1 MDLLL
6 QQLSGILV
14 NALPTAFL
22 VIVLSVYLKFVLFK
36 PLDKVLAE
44 RYALTDGARKAAEE
58 SSKSAGAKVSEY
70 EAKLN
75 AARGEIYKEQEEFL
89 RQIHTEQA
97 EQVKAARKESD
108 ARVAEAK
115 AAIAA
120 EAAAAK
126 LSLDAQSDALATQ
139 IADSILNRRVA

>member
-1 MDLLL
+1 MDQLL

-36 PLDKVLAE
+36 PLDKVLSE

-58 SSKSAGAKVSEY
+58 SSKSAGDKVSQY

-75 AARGEIYKEQEEFL
+75 SARVEIYKEQEDFL
-89 RQIHTEQA
+89 RNLHNEQA
-97 EQVKAARKESD
+97 EQVKAARAESD
-108 ARVAEAK
+108 ARVAAAK
-115 AAIAA
+115 AALAA

-139 IADSILNRRVA
+139 IADSILNRRVV